1 MSYPKWLS
9 KPEVLIGTPTYL
21 DGQPK
26 TPVSPEEKQGEREP
40 IGTDVFR
47 KALAYTFQN
56 EGGFSNVKEDR
67 GGPTNFGITIH
78 DLQKWRGKEL
88 TADQV
93 KSMTREEA
101 EKIYEAW
108 YWKPLHLDRIDSE
121 NVAIALFD
129 RGVLNGLT
137 GCSRHVRA
145 VCGQP
150 EKGMGDTAHF
160 DPLIAQVNAMDPV
173 QFVMKLA
180 DRCDLKHRGTV
191 AAAPDQKRFLLGW
204 LNRVN
209 RMRRVLGDGT
219 EKKAVV

>member
-1 MSYPKWLS
+1 MTFNGKNGRIDED
-9 KPEVLIGTPTYL
+9 KPVKVPEAKPGEGI
-21 DGQPK
+21 
-26 TPVSPEEKQGEREP
+26 PVPPSRFK
-40 IGTDVFR
+40 

-78 DLQKWRGKEL
+78 DLERWRGKKL
-88 TADQV
+88 TAEQV

-108 YWKPLHLDRIDSE
+108 YWKPLSLDEIEDE

-137 GCSRHVRA
+137 GVSRHVRV
-145 VCGQP
+145 VCGEQ

-160 DPLIAQVNAMDPV
+160 RPLIKEVNSMNPV
-173 QFVMKLA
+173 QFVMRLA
-180 DRCDLKHRGTV
+180 DRCDAKHRATV

-219 EKKAVV
+219 EKKVVV